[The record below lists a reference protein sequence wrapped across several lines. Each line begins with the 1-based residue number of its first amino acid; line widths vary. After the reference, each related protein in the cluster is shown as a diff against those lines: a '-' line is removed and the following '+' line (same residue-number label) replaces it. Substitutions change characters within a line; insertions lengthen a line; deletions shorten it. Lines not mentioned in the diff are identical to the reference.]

1 MMKTIVLF
9 FLVCLVT
16 TSINAQD
23 KFFTKSGTVTIDAT
37 TNASLETVHAVNR
50 TARAVLDTKTGAVLF
65 VVLMKGFEF
74 QKALMQEHF
83 NENYV
88 ESDKYPKAEF
98 KGQVQNI
105 STVDFTKEGTYDV
118 SVTGTLTMH
127 GKSQPVETKGTLQV
141 KSGKVIANCNFN
153 ITLKEYDITIPSL
166 VADKVS
172 KTAKVIID
180 CSLDPFKG

>member
-1 MMKTIVLF
+1 MKTIFLF
-9 FLVCLVT
+9 AMMCIVC
-16 TSINAQD
+16 TSIEAQD
-23 KFFTKSGTVTIDAT
+23 KYFTKSGTITIDAT

-50 TARAVLDTKTGAVLF
+50 TARAVLDTKNGGLLF

-105 STVDFTKEGTYDV
+105 SSVDFTKEGTYNVTV
-118 SVTGTLTMH
+118 SGTLTMH
-127 GKSQPVETKGTLQV
+127 GKAQPIETKGTLEV
-141 KSGKVIANCNFN
+141 KSGKVIANCSFN
-153 ITLKEYDITIPSL
+153 ITLKEYAITIPNL
-166 VADKVS
+166 VADKVA
-172 KTAKVIID
+172 KTAKVIVD
-180 CSLDPFKG
+180 CALDPFKG

>member
-1 MMKTIVLF
+1 MMKSIVWF
-9 FLVCLVT
+9 FLVCVAS
-16 TSINAQD
+16 TSIKAQD
-23 KFFTKSGTVTIDAT
+23 KYFTKSGTITIDAT

-50 TARAVLDTKTGAVLF
+50 TARAVLDTKNGGLLF

-105 STVDFTKEGTYDV
+105 SSVDFTKDGIYN
-118 SVTGTLTMH
+118 VTVNGTLNMH
-127 GKSQPVETKGTLQV
+127 GKSQPVETKGTLEV
-141 KSGKVIANCNFN
+141 KSGKVIANCSFN
-153 ITLKEYDITIPSL
+153 IILKEYDITIPNL
-166 VADKVS
+166 VADKVG
-172 KTAKVIID
+172 KTAKVIVD

>member
-74 QKALMQEHF
+74 QK
-83 NENYV
+83 
-88 ESDKYPKAEF
+88 S
-98 KGQVQNI
+98 
-105 STVDFTKEGTYDV
+105 VDAGAF
-118 SVTGTLTMH
+118 
-127 GKSQPVETKGTLQV
+127 Q
-141 KSGKVIANCNFN
+141 
-153 ITLKEYDITIPSL
+153 
-166 VADKVS
+166 
-172 KTAKVIID
+172 
-180 CSLDPFKG
+180 

>member
-1 MMKTIVLF
+1 MCMASG
-9 FLVCLVT
+9 
-16 TSINAQD
+16 SIQAQD
-23 KFFTKSGTVTIDAT
+23 KYFTKSGTITIDAT

-50 TARAVLDTKTGAVLF
+50 TARAVLDTKTGSVLF

-105 STVDFTKEGTYDV
+105 GAVDFTKDGTYN
-118 SVTGTLTMH
+118 VTVNGTLTMH
-127 GKSQPVETKGTLQV
+127 GKAQPVETKGTLEV
-141 KSGKVIANCNFN
+141 KRGKVIANCSFN
-153 ITLKEYDITIPSL
+153 ITLKEYDITIPNL
-166 VADKVS
+166 VADKVG
-172 KTAKVIID
+172 KTAKVVVD

>member
-1 MMKTIVLF
+1 MKTLVLF
-9 FLVCLVT
+9 FLLCLAT
-16 TSINAQD
+16 TSMKAQD
-23 KFFTKSGTVTIDAT
+23 KYFTKSGMVTIDAT
-37 TNASLETVHAVNR
+37 TDASLEVVHAVNR
-50 TARAVLDTKTGAVLF
+50 TARAVIDTKNGGVLF

-105 STVDFTKEGTYDV
+105 SSVDFTKEGTYNV
-118 SVTGTLTMH
+118 SVNGTLTMH
-127 GKSQPVETKGTLQV
+127 GKSQPVETTGTLQV
-141 KSGKVIANCNFN
+141 KSGKVVASCNFN
-153 ITLKEYDITIPSL
+153 VMLKDYDITIPGL

-172 KTAKVIID
+172 KTAKIIID
-180 CSLDPFKG
+180 CALDPFKG